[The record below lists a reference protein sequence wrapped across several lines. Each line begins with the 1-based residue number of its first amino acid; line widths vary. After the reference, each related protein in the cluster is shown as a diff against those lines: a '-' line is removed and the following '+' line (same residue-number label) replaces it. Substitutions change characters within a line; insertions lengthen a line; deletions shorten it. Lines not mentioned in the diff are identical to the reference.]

1 MYTYYNYE
9 YEIINGNKS
18 EKNSISFNSMH
29 DPVSKLFELSEMLC
43 NSLKRAKNASVFKLS
58 LYALD
63 ETKAKQELAAD
74 SYTNYH
80 GDLWECT
87 EFCEGFYFAP
97 CYNNYN
103 KTLDFVITEK
113 LPFKIISEISPFNA
127 VWTR

>member
-18 EKNSISFNSMH
+18 EKNSISFNSIH
-29 DPVSKLFELSEMLC
+29 DPVDKLFQLAEMIC
-43 NSLKRAKNASVFKLS
+43 NSLKKAKNATVFKLS

-80 GDLWECT
+80 GGLWECR
-87 EFCEGFYFAP
+87 EYCDSFYFAP
-97 CYNNYN
+97 YHNNYN
-103 KTLDFVITEK
+103 ESLDFVITEK
-113 LPFKIISEISPFNA
+113 SPFKILAEIAPFGTLF
-127 VWTR
+127 TR